1 MKRKL
6 EIDASN
12 SSSYHCIWLPTIML
26 LYLSRKRMVLFLSGI
41 MAAFGISVSIIII
54 AVNGGFSGPGPSLF
68 NPPTTSNLWAV
79 GGTIRPGIILNYSLT
94 RIGPYESPWS
104 SLGGN
109 SSLINSFVSMQF
121 AQDETNGVVNNND
134 WKVLIS
140 IINGTKPST
149 STTSTQHLSSS
160 SNTKQGTV
168 FLSKQQL
175 TNAASHSISQD
186 FIPYYEPIESSI
198 LEIRDIALE
207 PEYLVVGAQ
216 WNSISV
222 NIATIPVK
230 VIAQEKIQ
238 TNAGTFNSFVLAYSI
253 GSKTSRIWIDQHVPL
268 PIKAQVYNTQNQLQY
283 EYTLVSYRK

>member
-1 MKRKL
+1 
-6 EIDASN
+6 
-12 SSSYHCIWLPTIML
+12 
-26 LYLSRKRMVLFLSGI
+26 MVFLLSGI

-79 GGTIRPGIILNYSLT
+79 GGTIRPGITLNYSLT
-94 RIGPYESPWS
+94 RIGSHDSPWS

-109 SSLINSFVSMQF
+109 SSLVNSSVSMLF
-121 AQDETNGVVNNND
+121 VRDEANGVVNNKD
-134 WKVLIS
+134 WKVLIH
-140 IINGTKPST
+140 IINGTTKPAK
-149 STTSTQHLSSS
+149 
-160 SNTKQGTV
+160 SNTTTQQVSSPSKSKEGTV
-168 FLSKQQL
+168 FLSTQQL

-186 FIPYYEPIESSI
+186 FMPYYEPIQSSI

-207 PEYLVVGAQ
+207 PKYLVVGAE

-230 VIAQEKIQ
+230 IIAQEKIQ
-238 TNAGTFNSFVLAYSI
+238 TNAGTFNAFVLAYTI

-268 PIKAQVYNTQNQLQY
+268 PVKAQVYNTQNQLQY
-283 EYTLVSYRK
+283 EYTLVSYKK

>member
-1 MKRKL
+1 
-6 EIDASN
+6 
-12 SSSYHCIWLPTIML
+12 
-26 LYLSRKRMVLFLSGI
+26 

-68 NPPTTSNLWAV
+68 NPPTASSLWAV

-94 RIGPYESPWS
+94 RIGSHDSPWS

-109 SSLINSFVSMQF
+109 SSLINSFVSIQF
-121 AQDETNGVVNNND
+121 AQDEINGVLNNND
-134 WKVLIS
+134 WKVIIH

-149 STTSTQHLSSS
+149 STTSTPHVSSS
-160 SNTKQGTV
+160 SNSKQGTV

-186 FIPYYEPIESSI
+186 FIPYYEQIESSI
-198 LEIRDIALE
+198 LEIRDIALQ
-207 PEYLVVGAQ
+207 PQYLVVGAE

-222 NIATIPVK
+222 NIAIIPVK
-230 VIAQEKIQ
+230 VIAQEKIK
-238 TNAGTFNSFVLAYSI
+238 TNVGTFNTFVLAYTI

-268 PIKAQVYNTQNQLQY
+268 PVKAQVYNTQNQLQY
-283 EYTLVSYRK
+283 EYTLLSYKK